1 MQENFQENAWRILLA
16 RIIGVV
22 VGLIVGV
29 FALMW
34 VSPIIARSLA
44 TVQSGWYISRST
56 GIIAYLLSWLATVAG
71 LLITG
76 RQSQQWPGIIQT
88 NDIHR
93 QASLASLVMMGI
105 HVVALMT
112 DTYMHYTWFTL
123 FVPSL
128 QSPYAPIAVALGQI
142 ALPIAIVIIA
152 TAEWRQIVGK
162 AWRWIHVGAFFVYF
176 AGTLH
181 GIFSGN
187 DTQMSLISLMYVV
200 TISSV
205 IFLTVYRVVLR
216 RNISAAVDAV

>member
-1 MQENFQENAWRILLA
+1 MPEHTWRVLFA
-16 RIIGVV
+16 RIIGIV

-29 FALMW
+29 LALLW

-56 GIIAYLLSWLATVAG
+56 GMIAYLLSWLATVAG
-71 LLITG
+71 LMITG
-76 RQSQQWPGIIQT
+76 RQAQQWPGVVQA

-93 QASLASLVMMGI
+93 QASLASLVMMAI

-112 DTYMHYTWFTL
+112 DTYIHYTWWTL

-128 QSPYAPIAVALGQI
+128 QSPYAPIAVGIGQI

-176 AGTLH
+176 GGALH
-181 GIFSGN
+181 GIFSGS
-187 DTQMSLISLMYVV
+187 DTRVSLISLLYVI

-205 IFLTVYRVVLR
+205 IFLTVYRVVFR
-216 RNISAAVDAV
+216 RSISATVDTV

>member
-1 MQENFQENAWRILLA
+1 MSEQRWRVFFA

-22 VGLIVGV
+22 GGVIVGV
-29 FALMW
+29 LALLW
-34 VSPIIARSLA
+34 VSPMIARSLA
-44 TVQSGWYISRST
+44 TTQSGWYISRST

-71 LLITG
+71 LMITG
-76 RQSQQWPGIIQT
+76 RQAQRWPGVVQA

-93 QASLASLVMMGI
+93 QASLASLVMMAI
-105 HVVALMT
+105 HVVVLMT
-112 DTYMHYTWFTL
+112 DTYIHYTWWTL

-128 QSPYAPIAVALGQI
+128 QGPYAAIAVGVGQI
-142 ALPIAIVIIA
+142 ALPIAVVVIA

-176 AGTLH
+176 GGALH
-181 GIFSGN
+181 GIFSGS
-187 DTQMSLISLMYVV
+187 DTRASVISLMYVV

-216 RNISAAVDAV
+216 RSISTVADAV

>member
-1 MQENFQENAWRILLA
+1 MPEHTWRVLFA
-16 RIIGVV
+16 RIIGIV

-29 FALMW
+29 LALLW

-56 GIIAYLLSWLATVAG
+56 GIIAYLLSWLSTVAG
-71 LLITG
+71 LMITG
-76 RQSQQWPGIIQT
+76 RQAQQWPGVVQA

-93 QASLASLVMMGI
+93 QASLASLVMMAI

-112 DTYMHYTWFTL
+112 DTYIHYTWWTL

-128 QSPYAPIAVALGQI
+128 QSPYAPIAVGIGQI
-142 ALPIAIVIIA
+142 ALPIAVVVIA

-176 AGTLH
+176 GGALH
-181 GIFSGN
+181 GIFSGS
-187 DTQMSLISLMYVV
+187 DTRVSLISLMYVI

-216 RNISAAVDAV
+216 RSINTAVDAV